1 MVRAALS
8 RVCTCFATFAA
19 RVRARL
25 DEHAERETGKW
36 GANMEY
42 KRRYTNPDE
51 AKRHRAP
58 PAKKP

>member
-1 MVRAALS
+1 MVRAALI
-8 RVCTCFATFAA
+8 RVCTCFAAFAA
-19 RVRARL
+19 RVRTRL
-25 DEHAERETGKW
+25 DAHVQSESGKW